1 MRRWLRSTGEET
13 FADYQRRV
21 VADLFTLADQFRA
34 QGIPVHAI
42 AVPFGDY
49 GQQDAGNDPR
59 VVPFTFGLLET
70 QFGTVFVQNDRATTR
85 PSAANRRRS
94 AGALGGAPVKRPRG
108 HLYPGCA
115 PMTRRVRGC
124 HTGFGRQGRNPPR
137 STDSR
142 SPRQTQP

>member
-59 VVPFTFGLLET
+59 VVPFTLGLMET
-70 QFGTVFVQNDRATTR
+70 QFGTVFVQD
-85 PSAANRRRS
+85 PSDNPPFSRS
-94 AGALGGAPVKRPRG
+94 TGGGPQERWEAHRQAPRG
-108 HLYPGCA
+108 ICTPGCA
-115 PMTRRVRGC
+115 PMIP
-124 HTGFGRQGRNPPR
+124 QSPR
-137 STDSR
+137 LPHRLQPAAATHRDSTDSR
-142 SPRQTQP
+142 SPGQTQP